1 MTKPLLIPTE
11 IATEIPT
18 GHNTRT
24 SIRQILRTR
33 RKTLTPTFQKKAAD
47 ALSLTLKNDMVVK
60 KAKHI
65 ALYLANNGELDL
77 QPFIHWCWQQN
88 KHLYLPIVHPFSKG
102 HLLFLRYDNNSTM
115 VMNKYNIEEPKLD
128 VRNIKPIQQLDIILT
143 PLVAFDSTGARI
155 GMGGGYYD
163 RTLAKWYEHY
173 LKNKEYDQDKHYA
186 QGKQYTPALIGVA
199 HDCQQITKV
208 PYETWDIPLPKIITP
223 TRTIKCKALG

>member
-1 MTKPLLIPTE
+1 MTKPLLI
-11 IATEIPT
+11 ATE
-18 GHNTRT
+18 HNTRA
-24 SIRQILRTR
+24 SIRQELRSR
-33 RKTLTPTFQKKAAD
+33 RKTLTPTFQKKAAE
-47 ALSLTLKNDMVVK
+47 ALSLTLENDIVVK
-60 KAKHI
+60 KANHI

-115 VMNKYNIEEPKLD
+115 ILNRYNIEEPKLD
-128 VRNIKPIQQLDIILT
+128 VRDIKPLQQLDIILT

-163 RTLAKWYEHY
+163 RTLATWYEHY
-173 LKNKEYDQDKHYA
+173 LQNKEYA
-186 QGKQYTPALIGVA
+186 QGKQCHPSLIGVA

-208 PYETWDIPLPKIITP
+208 PHESWDIPLPKIITP
-223 TRTIKCKALG
+223 TRTIKCKTRV

>member
-11 IATEIPT
+11 IPTEIPT

-33 RKTLTPTFQKKAAD
+33 RKALTPTFQKKSAE

-88 KHLYLPIVHPFSKG
+88 KHIYVPIVHPFSKG

-115 VMNKYNIEEPKLD
+115 VINRYNIEEPKLD
-128 VRNIKPIQQLDIILT
+128 VRDIKPIQQLDIILT
-143 PLVAFDSTGARI
+143 PLVAFDSAGARI

-173 LKNKEYDQDKHYA
+173 LQSKKYSQD
-186 QGKQYTPALIGVA
+186 KQYTPSLIGVA

-208 PYETWDIPLPKIITP
+208 PHETWDIPLPKIITP
-223 TRTIKCKALG
+223 TRTIICKILR